1 MFQYFLYLAGLSA
14 ALSSHAARPGPTKLF
29 GLVMTQGSI
38 KHSGQRVADTIVGP
52 GSGGLRDPAG
62 WSTSPRLAAGGL
74 RSDTAAVDAAE
85 VVSERRRFTAC

>member
-1 MFQYFLYLAGLSA
+1 MFQYFLYLACLSA

-62 WSTSPRLAAGGL
+62 WSTSPRLAAGL
-74 RSDTAAVDAAE
+74 PSDTEAVDAE
-85 VVSERRRFTAC
+85 VVTERRRFTAG